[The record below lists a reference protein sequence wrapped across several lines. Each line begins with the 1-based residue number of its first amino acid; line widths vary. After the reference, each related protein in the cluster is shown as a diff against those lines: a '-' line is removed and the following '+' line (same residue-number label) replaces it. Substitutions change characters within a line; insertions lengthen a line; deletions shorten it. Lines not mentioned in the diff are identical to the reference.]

1 MSYNLQ
7 LPNIS
12 GVTTEEQVRQIN
24 TFLYQTI
31 EQLNYVI
38 GNMEKSSA
46 SIVEQIRDT
55 SSATDTPE
63 KAQNTFNSIK
73 SLIIKSADIVATYGD
88 VIKERLEGEYVAV
101 SDFGTYQESTA
112 LDIEKNSKGI
122 EQNYENVQTITSDLE
137 EVGNYVRD
145 VKANIKTGYLYTDEN
160 GFDQYGLS
168 IGETAKDESGEEV
181 YSHFATFT
189 SNKLAFYDQ
198 NYKEVAYISNYK
210 LYITNVEITGN
221 MKLGGYLYD
230 TSNGIAHKWV
240 GRELISYG
248 NDRR

>member
-73 SLIIKSADIVATYGD
+73 SLIIKSADIVASYGD

-122 EQNYENVQTITSDLE
+122 EQNYKNVQTITSDLE

-160 GFDQYGLS
+160 GFDRYGFA
-168 IGETAKDESGEEV
+168 IGEKVEENGV
-181 YSHFATFT
+181 ETFNQYAYFT
-189 SNKLAFYDQ
+189 SNKLSFFDQ
-198 NYKEVAYISNYK
+198 NGGEVAYISDYK
-210 LYITNVEITGN
+210 LYITNVEIKGN
-221 MKLGGYLYD
+221 LKLGGYLYD

-240 GRELISYG
+240 GRS
-248 NDRR
+248 